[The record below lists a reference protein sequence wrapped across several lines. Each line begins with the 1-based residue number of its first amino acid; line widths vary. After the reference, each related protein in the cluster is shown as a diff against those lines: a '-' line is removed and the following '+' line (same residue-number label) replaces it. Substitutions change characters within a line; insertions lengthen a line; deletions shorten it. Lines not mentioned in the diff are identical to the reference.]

1 MNQIQILFI
10 LFLLITFFAGAFAI
24 LSGGLVANPV
34 NTINTRKSIET
45 MEDKM
50 NAMQSAKNG
59 DSCPNML
66 VQKGNVLMLYDTTK
80 PVVDGSNPIPF
91 FSLDDYIKYLE
102 IQQKNG
108 VNCPVLYLQQEND
121 AQGNDVYRMR
131 PSPFDLQ
138 GGLPAMNNVQP
149 SNGQVVKIVD
159 ASRSNPPYNAG
170 NYAGFDPQGQYVGVY
185 TEIDK
190 IHDSTEMNKISDN
203 PMDSNWAGVQY
214 TQKMVDSGKYAEN
227 AVTRPVLTT
236 PKNTTFYPTIPSN
249 TTPPR
254 DIL

>member
-1 MNQIQILFI
+1 MYQIQILFI
-10 LFLLITFFAGAFAI
+10 LFLLIVFFTGAFSI

-34 NTINTRKSIET
+34 NSISSIET

-50 NAMQSAKNG
+50 NAMQSTQMG

-66 VQKGNVLMLYDTTK
+66 VQKGNVLMLYNTTK

-108 VNCPVLYLQQEND
+108 SACPVLYLQQEND

-138 GGLPAMNNVQP
+138 GGLPAMNNVNP
-149 SNGQVVKIVD
+149 SNGQVVQIVD
-159 ASRSNPPYNAG
+159 ASRTNPPYNAD

-214 TQKMVDSGKYAEN
+214 TQKMVDSGKYDEN

-236 PKNTTFYPTIPSN
+236 PKTTFYPTIPSHI
-249 TTPPR
+249 TQPR
-254 DIL
+254 DVL